1 MQASPATATISSKD
15 VRDVAESLLSE
26 AFIKDAVN
34 LGWMVKAGKP
44 KTIKGN
50 FLGSKIAGLAL

>member
-1 MQASPATATISSKD
+1 